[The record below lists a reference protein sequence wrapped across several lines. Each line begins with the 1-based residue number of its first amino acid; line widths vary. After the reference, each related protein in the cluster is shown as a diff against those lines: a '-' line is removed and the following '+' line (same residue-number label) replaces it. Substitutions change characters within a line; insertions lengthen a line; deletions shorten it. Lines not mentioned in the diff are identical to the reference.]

1 MKKFLAMLLAFVMI
15 VSCLAACGNDNKET
29 TPDGGNTAPQSEV
42 EKIIAEAQK
51 MSLEELAKKAIAE
64 SNGKTFYGVGNSSR
78 GKSALPLF
86 IDYLKTIDPSY
97 DMKFE

>member
-1 MKKFLAMLLAFVMI
+1 MKKFLAMLLAVAMI
-15 VSCLAACGNDNKET
+15 LGCLAACGPADNKET
-29 TPDGGNTAPQSEV
+29 TPSGGEAAPQSEV

-86 IDYLKTIDPSY
+86 I
-97 DMKFE
+97 